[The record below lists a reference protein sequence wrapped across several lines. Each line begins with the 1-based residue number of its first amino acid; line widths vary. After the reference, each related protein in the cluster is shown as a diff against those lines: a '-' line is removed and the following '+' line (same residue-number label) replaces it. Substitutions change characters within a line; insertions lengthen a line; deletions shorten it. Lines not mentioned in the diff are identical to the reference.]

1 MRFLLTSHGS
11 TGDIFPMI
19 RLGHALV
26 QAGHHVR
33 FATVNLFK
41 NDVEAAGLCFV
52 HLPPDWDQNAF
63 AEAMRDLTK
72 SKNSIDLLKIIY
84 SEAEPFLDDIIEI
97 LRRELET
104 TDVFV
109 CNYIF
114 GNLCQL
120 ARKMEVP
127 CAVTTFAHNAIP
139 SYSKSPI
146 TLPRFLTLPHLIKK
160 PFNKFSWKI
169 ADKIL
174 CWNINQVLGE
184 TLRHNEIGQVESY
197 LIDPAD
203 KILVTVS
210 PGLFQPKQT
219 WNDSFTFTGYLRW
232 QAAEDPVKEKALIE
246 FCQGE
251 KVPILTFGSVTFENT
266 RKIMRRFLK
275 NWPENKKIII
285 QTGWAQLTI
294 EQSKKS
300 IFSIDRIS
308 HDQLFKFAS
317 VVIHHGGAGTT
328 ASVLHAGVPQII
340 IPHIGDQKFFA
351 KEVRRLRVGLSMR
364 LSRWPEQLPRA
375 VRIIERSKRR
385 FKKARAIAKILS
397 KENGPKNAVIA
408 LENLAQNNQ
417 YSNF

>member
-11 TGDIFPMI
+11 TGDIFPVI

-41 NDVEAAGLCFV
+41 KDVESAGLCFV

-114 GNLCQL
+114 GNLCRL

-184 TLRHNEIGQVESY
+184 TLRHNEIGHVDSY

-210 PGLFQPKQT
+210 PVLFQPKQS

-232 QAAEDPVKEKALIE
+232 QAEEDPEKEKALIE
-246 FCQGE
+246 FCKGE
-251 KVPILTFGSVTFENT
+251 KVPILTFGSVTFEKT

-285 QTGWAQLTI
+285 QAGWAQLTI

-300 IFSIDRIS
+300 IYTIDKIS

-351 KEVRRLRVGLSMR
+351 KEVKRLRVGLSMR

-385 FKKARAIAKILS
+385 FKKARAIAEILS
-397 KENGPKNAVIA
+397 KENGPENAVFA
-408 LENLAQNNQ
+408 LENLAKNKK
-417 YSNF
+417 YSN